1 MGVPLHMVTR
11 VIRAFVWVFAAVVL
25 LELVARIGSG
35 VFLFSI
41 DNLIV
46 REISP
51 LRWASGPFIFDD
63 KLGWRLKPR
72 QQYPGQ
78 GGRPDGK
85 LSIGAFGLRGASV
98 DSNRVPQQAILAVGE
113 AHTLG
118 INVDDAETW
127 PAQLG
132 SMRGDQVLNG
142 SSWEWGFDQIVLR
155 AEELVPRLRPKTL
168 LIGLRPNAV
177 MATDYKLFGLGYK
190 PYFDVVEGKLTLA
203 GAPVRLVGARDA
215 GWPQYLLG
223 YSQLV
228 NKFFHTRAGSW
239 IVRKVLH
246 RDWVEY
252 SKRAHADDESQR
264 ISCLLADRL
273 AALKRQYDMRVVVVI
288 EHGAAELLAPPS
300 SESWLIDC
308 IRDNGLEVVDT
319 DQTLRVMVRDDRQ
332 AFRKLWQGEGES
344 YGPPNGAGGAF
355 VAGLVNTAL
364 SR

>member
-1 MGVPLHMVTR
+1 MGIPLRKVTG
-11 VIRAFVWVFAAVVL
+11 VIRALVWVFAAVVL
-25 LELVARIGSG
+25 LELVARIVSG
-35 VFLFSI
+35 VFVFSI
-41 DNLIV
+41 DNLV
-46 REISP
+46 ARDLSP

-72 QQYPGQ
+72 QLYPGAS
-78 GGRPDGK
+78 GK

-98 DSNRVPQQAILAVGE
+98 DSNRVPQHAVLAVGE

-118 INVDDAETW
+118 INLDDAETW

-132 SMRGDQVLNG
+132 SMRGDPVLNG

-155 AEELVPRLRPKTL
+155 AEELIPRLRPKTL
-168 LIGLRPNAV
+168 LIGLRLNAIA
-177 MATDYKLFGLGYK
+177 ATDYKLLGLGYK
-190 PYFDVVEGKLTLA
+190 PYFDVVEGKLVLA
-203 GAPVRLVGARDA
+203 GAPVPLVRARDA
-215 GWPQYLLG
+215 GWPQSLLG

-228 NKFFHTRAGSW
+228 NKFVRTKPGTWVA
-239 IVRKVLH
+239 RKVLH

-252 SKRAHADDESQR
+252 SKRAHPDDETQR

-288 EHGAAELLAPPS
+288 EHAAAELLAPPS
-300 SESWLIDC
+300 SEAWLIDC
-308 IRDNGLEVVDT
+308 IRDSGLEVVDT
-319 DQTLRVMVRDDRQ
+319 DQTLRAMVRDDRQ

-344 YGPPNGAGGAF
+344 YGPPNAAGGAF
-355 VAGLVNTAL
+355 VAGLVNTVL